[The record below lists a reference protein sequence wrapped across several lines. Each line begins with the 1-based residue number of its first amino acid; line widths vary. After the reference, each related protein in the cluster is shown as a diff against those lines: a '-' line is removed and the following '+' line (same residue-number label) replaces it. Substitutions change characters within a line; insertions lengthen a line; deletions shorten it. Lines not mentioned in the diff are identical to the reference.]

1 MNLQNVVVPDAA
13 ITLSDR
19 YADEGLFFVFDDLDN
34 LIGVVLYNFDKDCY
48 YLQTVTNSLIIL
60 DNGPQE
66 ETLEDFYDRL
76 QKEYKHYHLMYIKT
90 GNK

>member
-48 YLQTVTNSLIIL
+48 YLQTVTNSRITL
-60 DNGPQE
+60 DNGTLG

-76 QKEYKHYHLMYIKT
+76 QKEYKQPYLMYTKT
-90 GNK
+90 AI